1 MAIVA
6 QLRERRRERE
16 LAILESGQPKSWGR
30 EPWKPRLAWHYSKAE
45 PPGTHT

>member
-30 EPWKPRLAWHYSKAE
+30 ETLEAAACLALQ
-45 PPGTHT
+45 